1 VGQLSTRF
9 DGCAIDWVW
18 SPVAGRLASV
28 STVLANAAT
37 RAEV

>member
-1 VGQLSTRF
+1 L

-28 STVLANAAT
+28 STVLANAAI